1 MKCTSWLASLLRS
14 SSPSCGAEAAAAAR
28 VAVPAAL
35 HESPQC
41 PTNDPKSNLHPN
53 LNSAPCSCDARLAA
67 RPVCP
72 LVSRSLR
79 PRVSQPLLAPA
90 GSCLAGLLAGLWHL
104 LPDVLRIMVACASL
118 PRRGLQRQQSSGGDA
133 GCGSPRPHA
142 ALQVLRRVSA
152 PPHAVQPA
160 CSLSPCRAVLLG
172 KQPGGQHPWRGRHTA
187 DFSPCLIC

>member
-1 MKCTSWLASLLRS
+1 MPGFPVLAGLAL
-14 SSPSCGAEAAAAAR
+14 GAAAVAKVWR
-28 VAVPAAL
+28 AVPAAL
-35 HESPQC
+35 LEGPQLGM
-41 PTNDPKSNLHPN
+41 TEPN
-53 LNSAPCSCDARLAA
+53 TRLQLYLASRSCSCDACLAA

-104 LPDVLRIMVACASL
+104 LSDVLQIMVACASL
-118 PRRGLQRQQSSGGDA
+118 PCRALQGQQSSGGDA

-152 PPHAVQPA
+152 PPSRATQPPRYL
-160 CSLSPCRAVLLG
+160 CHCDQCCLG
-172 KQPGGQHPWRGRHTA
+172 R
-187 DFSPCLIC
+187 SPCLGVAPMEGPPNG